1 MPLQRLFSGAAGPRV
16 PSATAARGEL
26 PLSRVEGDHPVPATA
41 TTATTAT
48 ATATTA
54 TTTQAVQPAATL
66 QRAEA
71 GDAAAAAPEQTP
83 PVAPPAAGVT
93 AARSAAVPGAPG
105 GTDLDELARRLY
117 APMAALL
124 RAELWVDRERSGRSM
139 TR

>member
-1 MPLQRLFSGAAGPRV
+1 
-16 PSATAARGEL
+16 
-26 PLSRVEGDHPVPATA
+26 
-41 TTATTAT
+41 
-48 ATATTA
+48 
-54 TTTQAVQPAATL
+54 VQPAATL

-93 AARSAAVPGAPG
+93 AAPSAAVPGAPG